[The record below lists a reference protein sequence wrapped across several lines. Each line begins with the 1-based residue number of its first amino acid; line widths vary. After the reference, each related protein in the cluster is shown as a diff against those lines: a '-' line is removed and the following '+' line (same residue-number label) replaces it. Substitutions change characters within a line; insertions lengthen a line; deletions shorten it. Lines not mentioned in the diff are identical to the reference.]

1 MSFLNSIC
9 HLLGK
14 RFKVVF
20 QALGFWIL
28 LSGCASAPKPFVKK
42 VEPFQPSNYSVSRTH
57 LKADL
62 VRVAVLL
69 PEVDRQLTLDYGAT
83 LELFHQVF
91 QSEVMKPRLFE
102 VVMVD
107 AIRFTISLI
116 GPMKLSSNQP
126 FPNELFASL
135 KEQLDCQAVLFSEL
149 TNLRTMSPMLVGWH
163 MKLVDTESLQTIWE
177 INELYDGGNERVA
190 TAAFQYYEAEIG
202 AGFRKPD
209 PELVLASPR
218 LFGQYTLHSVFDPA
232 AALK

>member
-1 MSFLNSIC
+1 MSFSNSIC

-14 RFKVVF
+14 RFKVGF

-69 PEVDRQLTLDYGAT
+69 PEVDRQLSLNYGAT

-107 AIRFTISLI
+107 ANTLRSLI
-116 GPMKLSSNQP
+116 GPMKLSSDQP
-126 FPNELFASL
+126 YPNELFASL

-163 MKLVDTESLQTIWE
+163 MKLVETDSLQTIWE

-190 TAAFQYYEAEIG
+190 IAASQYYEAEIG

-218 LFGQYTLHSVFDPA
+218 LFGQYTLHSVFSTLP
-232 AALK
+232 LR

>member
-1 MSFLNSIC
+1 MNRITAIFHPIAKRLKLMGQIVCFLS
-9 HLLGK
+9 
-14 RFKVVF
+14 
-20 QALGFWIL
+20 L
-28 LSGCASAPKPFVKK
+28 LSGCASVPKPFVKD
-42 VEPFQPSNYSVSRTH
+42 VAPFQPSNYSVSRTH

-69 PEVDRQLTLDYGAT
+69 PEVDRQLTLNYGAT

-91 QSEVMKPRLFE
+91 QSEVMKPRRFE

-107 AIRFTISLI
+107 ANTLRSLI
-116 GPMKLSSNQP
+116 GPMKISSNQP
-126 FPNELFASL
+126 YPKELFASL

-177 INELYDGGNERVA
+177 INELYDGGNEGVA
-190 TAAFQYYEAEIG
+190 VAAFQYYEAEIG

-218 LFGQYTLHSVFDPA
+218 LFGQYTLHSVFSTLP
-232 AALK
+232 LR